1 MRRAPIAALAAA
13 FFLTHAPS
21 PAQETGQL
29 DSSPALFSV
38 LAALNAAGLDADIN
52 SQSNSPIRGA
62 VRQHL
67 ASKTIP
73 SLAEIRRYIRD
84 HRQDGDT
91 ALLSRYISFA
101 LCIDKPPDFKF
112 RYRSNDLP
120 PEVAA
125 MEGFLPLLRQFHQ
138 EAGIDALYQAAQ
150 PHFEKAIDAYHGP
163 VSQAVLESNGY
174 LRNPT
179 SGSSGRRFQIY
190 LDLLGPPNQIHTRS
204 YGDDFFVVV
213 TPSLEP
219 MTGDIRHA
227 YLQHAVSPLVMRQT
241 EELTKRKGLLDFAQP
256 APLLPDHYKQDF
268 VLLAEKSFVK
278 AIEARLVTG
287 LGAAA
292 RRQQMVDQALAEGF
306 ILTPY
311 FAEALPGYE
320 KQEQS
325 MRFYFPEMIT
335 ALDVKKE
342 DKRLERVQFASTAT
356 LRRAKTAPPPQ
367 PEAPSG
373 VAKLLADAEALYE
386 GKQLAEARKT
396 FLDVVAKTDD
406 KTLQAKAYYG
416 LARVAI
422 RENDPELG
430 ERLFQ
435 KSLDLAPDA
444 ATKAWCLVYLGRL
457 ADIAGEAPKATDFY
471 KAAMAVD
478 GASTLARQTAE
489 KGLAGAFRRK
499 TQ

>member
-1 MRRAPIAALAAA
+1 MRRAPIAALAAAA

-52 SQSNSPIRGA
+52 SQSNSPIRAA

-67 ASKTIP
+67 ASKNIP

-84 HRQDGDT
+84 HRQDGDN
-91 ALLSRYISFA
+91 ALLARYISFA

-112 RYRSNDLP
+112 RYRTNDLP

-138 EAGIDALYQAAQ
+138 EAGIDALYKAAQ
-150 PHFEKAIDAYHGP
+150 PHFEKVIDAYHGP

-179 SGSSGRRFQIY
+179 SGTGRRFQIY
-190 LDLLGPPNQIHTRS
+190 LDLLGPPNQVHTRS

-219 MTGDIRHA
+219 MIDDIRHA

-241 EELTKRKGLLDFAQP
+241 EELNKRKGLLDFAQP
-256 APLLPDHYKQDF
+256 APLLPDPYKQDF

-278 AIEARLVTG
+278 AIEARLLTG
-287 LGAAA
+287 PGTAA
-292 RRQQMVDQALAEGF
+292 RRQQLVDQALADGY

-335 ALDVKKE
+335 ALDPKKE
-342 DKRLERVQFASTAT
+342 DK
-356 LRRAKTAPPPQ
+356 
-367 PEAPSG
+367 
-373 VAKLLADAEALYE
+373 
-386 GKQLAEARKT
+386 
-396 FLDVVAKTDD
+396 
-406 KTLQAKAYYG
+406 
-416 LARVAI
+416 
-422 RENDPELG
+422 
-430 ERLFQ
+430 
-435 KSLDLAPDA
+435 
-444 ATKAWCLVYLGRL
+444 
-457 ADIAGEAPKATDFY
+457 
-471 KAAMAVD
+471 
-478 GASTLARQTAE
+478 
-489 KGLAGAFRRK
+489 
-499 TQ
+499 